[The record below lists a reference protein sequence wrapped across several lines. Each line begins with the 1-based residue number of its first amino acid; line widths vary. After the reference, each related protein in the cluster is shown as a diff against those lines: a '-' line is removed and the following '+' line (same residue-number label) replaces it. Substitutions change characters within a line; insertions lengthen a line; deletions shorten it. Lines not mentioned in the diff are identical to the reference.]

1 MMPNNGHFCAMVTMR
16 MRQNQGMKSRYTDF
30 WSIYSLKIYLHT
42 HGQYAWAAAPGH
54 ILHSPPFSLFSL
66 GSLTQPSPVMI
77 RQCTA
82 GDEGPVA
89 DISCMTIF
97 SHFQGLL
104 TTVQLP
110 ATRWSDLDFL
120 LNSTL
125 F

>member
-77 RQCTA
+77 RQC
-82 GDEGPVA
+82 PVELSTNIREVSQCPEKA
-89 DISCMTIF
+89 HTRAF
-97 SHFQGLL
+97 SL
-104 TTVQLP
+104 
-110 ATRWSDLDFL
+110 
-120 LNSTL
+120 
-125 F
+125 